1 MKKELTYES
10 VLELME
16 RQSILFNQNLDRERE
31 EREKSK
37 REFEEELKTRQKN
50 SDEEYAK
57 LNKTIGNLTGTWG
70 KFVAEMV
77 KPKIVEL
84 FKEKGIQIETAA
96 ERIEGFI
103 GKERHY
109 EIDLLLVNTKFA
121 VAVEVKSTLTKED
134 VDEHIE
140 RLDKIKQISPKV
152 INLTGVT
159 LYGAVAGMI
168 VEQGADRYAYKKGLY
183 VLRQKGNL
191 VEIVNDDNFIPAEW
205 KVEY

>member
-1 MKKELTYES
+1 MKKELSYES
-10 VLELME
+10 VLELIE
-16 RQSILFNQNLDRERE
+16 RQSMLFNQNLDRERL
-31 EREKSK
+31 ERELSRK
-37 REFEEELKTRQKN
+37 EFDK
-50 SDEEYAK
+50 K
-57 LNKTIGNLTGTWG
+57 LGEITGTWG

-84 FKEKGIQIETAA
+84 FKEKGIQIETTAQN
-96 ERIEGFI
+96 IEGFI
-103 GKERHY
+103 GKELHY

-152 INLTGVT
+152 INLSGVT

-191 VEIVNDDNFIPAEW
+191 VEIVNDEKFKPTEW